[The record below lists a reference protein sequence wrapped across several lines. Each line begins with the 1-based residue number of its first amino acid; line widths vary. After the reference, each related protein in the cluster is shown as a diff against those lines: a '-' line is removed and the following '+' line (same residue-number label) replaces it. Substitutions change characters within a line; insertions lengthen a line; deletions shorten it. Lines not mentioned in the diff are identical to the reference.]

1 MDIKIHSIRFDA
13 DVKLLDFIKSRLEK
27 LGLYYSEII
36 SAEVFLR
43 LDRSQDLENKVAEI
57 KLSIPGSELFAKRQ
71 TRSFEESTD
80 LAIEALRRQLSK
92 HKTKLKRA

>member
-13 DVKLLDFIKSRLEK
+13 DVKLLDFIKGRLEK
-27 LGLYYSEII
+27 LGLFYSDII

-43 LDRSQDLENKVAEI
+43 LDRSQDLENKVTEI
-57 KLSIPGSELFAKRQ
+57 KLRIAGSELFAKKQ
-71 TRSFEESTD
+71 TRTFEESTD
-80 LAIEALRRQLSK
+80 LAIEALRRQLRK